1 MAATTITA
9 PATSFAV
16 PNFSGMLFAK
26 GNSRTPFSTL
36 IGARPLITDHV
47 EFACG
52 QYYNVAT
59 GSQPAISE
67 TASLTAPTAT
77 SVTRDQMTNVTQIF
91 QESVHVA
98 YGKMSNMGTLSGI
111 NAANQQPNPN
121 DELAFQIERKMEKI
135 AADIEYTFLQG
146 EYNKA
151 TTDATINKS
160 RGLVT
165 AITTNNI
172 DMDGDPLTFWKV
184 AEGMKSI
191 HEQGGTTDNLVLGVD
206 ATTLLQLNYD
216 AQNNKLTQVPF
227 GREVN
232 GIRLTTVITPMG
244 EVAVALFDSLPSKTA
259 VLFNPDL
266 LHPVGMNVPGK
277 GNFFLEEL
285 AKVGA
290 GVQYQIFGQMGL
302 DHGPEFMAAKFTD
315 LSNALPSALGN

>member
-1 MAATTITA
+1 MPATTITA

-26 GNSRTPFSTL
+26 GNTRTPFSTI
-36 IGARPLITDHV
+36 IGARPLLTDHV
-47 EFACG
+47 EFTCG

-67 TASLTAPTAT
+67 TDSLTAPTAT

-98 YGKMSNMGTLSGI
+98 YGKMSNMGTMSGI
-111 NAANQQPNPN
+111 NVANQVANPN

-146 EYNKA
+146 AYNKA
-151 TTDATINKS
+151 NSDATVNKS

-172 DMDGDPLTFWKV
+172 DMDSKPLTYWNV

-191 HEQGGTTDNLVLGVD
+191 HDQGGQTDRLVLGVD
-206 ATTLLQLNYD
+206 ATTLLQLNFD
-216 AQNNKLTQVPF
+216 AQKNNLTVVPA
-227 GREVN
+227 GRDVN

-244 EVAVALFDSLPSKTA
+244 EVAVALFDSLPASTA
-259 VLFNPDL
+259 VLFDPEIM
-266 LHPVGMNVPGK
+266 HPVFQNVPGK
-277 GNFFLEEL
+277 GNFFLEQL
-285 AKVGA
+285 AKTGA
-290 GVQYQIFGQMGL
+290 GERYQIFGQAGL
-302 DHGPEFMAAKFTD
+302 DHGPEWMSAKFTD
-315 LSNALPSALGN
+315 LSTSLPSALGE